1 MGRLFRL
8 LLILGVLGA
17 IAHATFFQESEP
29 GFPPPRRGVPDA
41 FRAPAPPDVFPQRPL
56 PPPSAAD
63 PRGIIEVP
71 ARGGNA
77 QGTAAVIDSRGV
89 WLTARHVAEG
99 CREVLVEGTDRWVRT
114 RVAALHPQTD
124 LAVLATRGAPPAFQ
138 LADGRLRLGQSGWA
152 IGYPKGVPSVVEGQL
167 LGRARLGFAG
177 RMRGEAAVTVWTE
190 RRRTPSGD
198 GPLSGISGGPL
209 VDGEGRI
216 IGVAVAATERRGRF
230 YAASPEG
237 MADMI
242 ARLAPA
248 DRPAAA
254 APLDVR
260 LDGARAE
267 RFGAWAM
274 EARMVTR
281 VGCRG

>member
-8 LLILGVLGA
+8 LLILGVLGT
-17 IAHATFFQESEP
+17 IVHSVFFGGGADFEQ
-29 GFPPPRRGVPDA
+29 PRRGVPEA
-41 FRAPAPPDVFPQRPL
+41 FRSPAPPEAFPQRPL

-63 PRGIIEVP
+63 PRGVIEVP
-71 ARGGNA
+71 SRSGDA
-77 QGTAAVIDSRGV
+77 QGTAAVIDSKGI

-99 CREVLVEGTDRWVRT
+99 CREVLVESADRWVRT

-124 LAVLATRGAPPAFQ
+124 LAVLATRGGPPAFPV
-138 LADGRLRLGQSGWA
+138 AYGGLRLGQTGWA

-177 RMRGEAAVTVWTE
+177 RMKGEAAVTVWTE
-190 RRRTPSGD
+190 RRRTPAGD

-209 VDGEGRI
+209 IDGEGRI
-216 IGVAVAATERRGRF
+216 IGVAVAATPRRGRF

-237 MADMI
+237 LADMVG
-242 ARLAPA
+242 RLAPA
-248 DRPAAA
+248 DRPGEAR
-254 APLDVR
+254 PLDVR
-260 LDGARAE
+260 LDAGRADQ
-267 RFGAWAM
+267 FGAWAM
-274 EARMVTR
+274 NARMVTR